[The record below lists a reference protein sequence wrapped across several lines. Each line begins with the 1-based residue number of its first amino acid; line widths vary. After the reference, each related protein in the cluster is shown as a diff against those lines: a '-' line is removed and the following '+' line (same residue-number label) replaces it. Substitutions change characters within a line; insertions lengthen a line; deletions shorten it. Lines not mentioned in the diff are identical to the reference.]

1 MGTISAWKTHGKRS
15 SSMSLFIRGLLGG
28 AARIRLIVA
37 MSVAVVIVFL
47 LMLYGTTL
55 KRVSIVVDGEP
66 VTVITRHAQ
75 PERLLE
81 DQGIQIGLY
90 DRVQWPDQ
98 GRLKD
103 GDSIVI
109 ERTTPIVVQ
118 ADGRQ
123 RIMHTL
129 GGTVAEAIDD
139 LRLQVGEFDRIE
151 PDAYNRL
158 LAGDVIRIVRVT
170 KVLGEQHKELPFTVV
185 KKNDAGLAQG
195 REKVVAEGRLGTLL
209 ETLEY
214 TYEDGMLAA
223 ARVLETTVAEASVD
237 KVIAVGT
244 KKPVAILS
252 ASSPSIQQVTK
263 DGISFGVKQILSD
276 AVLTAYHAGVESTG
290 KSEGHPQY
298 GITFSGTK
306 VSEGRTV
313 AVDPKVIPIGWW
325 VYIEGYGFRRAE
337 DKGSAVKGKM
347 IDIYY
352 EDGDKARKFGKKKGA
367 TVYIIGPTKPE

>member
-1 MGTISAWKTHGKRS
+1 MGVISTWNTPGKRS
-15 SSMSLFIRGLLGG
+15 SSMSLFIRRLLGG
-28 AARIRLIVA
+28 AARIRLIAALAVA
-37 MSVAVVIVFL
+37 AVVVFL

-55 KRVSIVVDGEP
+55 KRVSIVVDGDP

-81 DQGIQIGLY
+81 DQGIQIGLH
-90 DRVQWPDQ
+90 DRVEWPAQ
-98 GRLKD
+98 GRLQD

-109 ERTTPIVVQ
+109 ERTTPVVVQ

-123 RIMHTL
+123 RVMHTL
-129 GGTVAEAIDD
+129 GGTVAEVIDD
-139 LRLQVGEFDRIE
+139 LRLHVGEFDRIE
-151 PDAYNRL
+151 PSAYNSVS
-158 LAGDVIRIVRVT
+158 AGDVIRIVRVT
-170 KVLGEQHKELPFTVV
+170 KLLGEQHKELPFAVV
-185 KKNDAGLAQG
+185 KKNDTALAQG
-195 REKVVAEGRLGTLL
+195 KEKVVTEGRQGTLL

-214 TYEDGMLAA
+214 TYENGVLASE
-223 ARVLETTVAEASVD
+223 RVLDTTVAEASVD

-252 ASSPSIQQVTK
+252 VSSPAIQQVTK
-263 DGISFGVKQILSD
+263 DGVSFGVKQIVSD

-290 KSEGHPQY
+290 KSEDHPQY
-298 GITFSGTK
+298 GITFSGTRVK
-306 VSEGRTV
+306 EGQTI
-313 AVDPKVIPIGWW
+313 AVDPKVIPLGWW

-337 DKGSAVKGKM
+337 DKGSAVKGKI

-352 EDGDKARKFGKKKGA
+352 EDSDKARKFGKKKGV